1 MRKRQQELNIERRF
15 EHETPQKKKAASLM
29 VHAQRRVLD
38 RYGCWLGKRAIKELA
53 AMCRR
58 GEFFCHLGRQ
68 SLTRSK
74 IVVKQNGRLFPLIYD
89 KKRHCVITVLTM
101 DMLSADEQA
110 MVAEAEYSA

>member
-1 MRKRQQELNIERRF
+1 MDIVAAIDL
-15 EHETPQKKKAASLM
+15 ETTGQ
-29 VHAQRRVLD
+29 
-38 RYGCWLGKRAIKELA
+38 RYGCWLEKRAIEELA

-101 DMLSADEQA
+101 EMLSAREQA
-110 MVAEAEYSA
+110 AVMAAGCSA

>member
-1 MRKRQQELNIERRF
+1 MR
-15 EHETPQKKKAASLM
+15 HSKKSKTASLM
-29 VHAQRRVLD
+29 IHTQRRVLQ
-38 RYGCWLGKRAIKELA
+38 RYGCWLEKRAFEELA

-101 DMLSADEQA
+101 EMLSAREQA
-110 MVAEAEYSA
+110 EVMRAECSA

>member
-1 MRKRQQELNIERRF
+1 MRHRK
-15 EHETPQKKKAASLM
+15 KKKAASLIL
-29 VHAQRRVLD
+29 HAQRRVLE
-38 RYGCWLGKRAIKELA
+38 RYGCWPEKRVIEELA

-74 IVVKQNGRLFPLIYD
+74 IVVKQNGRLIPLIYD

-101 DMLSADEQA
+101 EMLSADEQA
-110 MVAEAEYSA
+110 LVAEAGCSA

>member
-1 MRKRQQELNIERRF
+1 MRHCK
-15 EHETPQKKKAASLM
+15 KKKAASLM
-29 VHAQRRVLD
+29 IHTQRRLLEQ
-38 RYGCWLGKRAIKELA
+38 YGCWLEKRAVEELA

-74 IVVKQNGRLFPLIYD
+74 IVVKKNGRLFPLIYD

-101 DMLSADEQA
+101 EMLSASEQA
-110 MVAEAEYSA
+110 AVMAAGYSA

>member
-1 MRKRQQELNIERRF
+1 MI
-15 EHETPQKKKAASLM
+15 HT
-29 VHAQRRVLD
+29 QRRVLQ
-38 RYGCWLGKRAIKELA
+38 RYGCWLEKRAIEELA

-101 DMLSADEQA
+101 EMLSASEQA
-110 MVAEAEYSA
+110 AVMRAGCSA

>member
-1 MRKRQQELNIERRF
+1 MRRS
-15 EHETPQKKKAASLM
+15 KKSKTASLM
-29 VHAQRRVLD
+29 IHTQRRVLQ
-38 RYGCWLGKRAIKELA
+38 RYGCWLEKRTIEELA

-89 KKRHCVITVLTM
+89 KKRHCIITVLTM
-101 DMLSADEQA
+101 EMLSASEQA
-110 MVAEAEYSA
+110 EVMAAGYSA

>member
-1 MRKRQQELNIERRF
+1 MRYS
-15 EHETPQKKKAASLM
+15 KKSKTASLM
-29 VHAQRRVLD
+29 IHTQRRVLQ
-38 RYGCWLGKRAIKELA
+38 RYGCWLEKRAIEELA

-101 DMLSADEQA
+101 EMLSASEQA
-110 MVAEAEYSA
+110 AVMRAGCSA